1 MNKETI
7 KADSKT
13 FKAICR
19 VNTCIALNRYASF
32 KKHAQNHLEELK
44 ANNGDDI
51 RLPKDFGLHPVRRGE
66 IMTFGEETIVDEET
80 GAIQCLHKEI
90 FETYSKR
97 YVELPCAV
105 VGEVKSTLNTAISLL
120 PPSMRKLIEEK
131 KEVLA
136 SRFRVEPIFEKYT
149 GQELEA

>member
-7 KADSKT
+7 KVDSKT

-19 VNTCIALNRYASF
+19 VNTCIALNKYASF

-44 ANNGDDI
+44 ASNGDDM
-51 RLPKDFGLHPVRRGE
+51 RLPKDFGLHPISRGE
-66 IMTFGEETIVDEET
+66 IITFGEETIIDEET
-80 GAIQCLHKEI
+80 GAIKCLHKEI
-90 FETYSKR
+90 FEIYSKR

-105 VGEVKSTLNTAISLL
+105 IGEVKSTLNAAISLL
-120 PPSMRKLIEEK
+120 PPSMRKQIEEK
-131 KEVLA
+131 QESLA
-136 SRFRVEPIFEKYT
+136 SRFRIEPVLEKYV